1 VENDNFVTSM
11 HNAPFTPAL
20 RRFVMSIRSSRSIR
34 PRIAA
39 ALLVFVAAAGAFVND
54 ARAQPF
60 PNKPVRLI
68 VPFPAAGATDI
79 LSRELAR
86 RLSERLGQQVIVD
99 NRPGAGGAIGTEALA
114 RSAPDG
120 YTLQMATSSTHS
132 IGPAVNSK
140 LPYDTRNDF
149 TPIAHVADSPNVL
162 LVAPNVAA
170 GDVRSLVGLLRANP
184 GKYNY
189 GSSGNGT
196 IVHLTSELFKSMTGT
211 FVVHI
216 PYRGTALVVPDM
228 IAGNVHLLF
237 DSVVSAQPHLK
248 EGKLKPLGVTSLARS
263 PLLPELPAIADTV
276 PGFESV
282 TWFGV
287 FAPKGLPADIAA
299 KLNAEINAVVTS
311 AEFGERLRAL
321 GAQAAGG
328 SAEQFARKVQ
338 IESDKWAKLIRERKL
353 AVQ

>member
-1 VENDNFVTSM
+1 MRTRNSLPFQPFVAM
-11 HNAPFTPAL
+11 LA
-20 RRFVMSIRSSRSIR
+20 V
-34 PRIAA
+34 
-39 ALLVFVAAAGAFVND
+39 VFVAFAGTFVQAAD
-54 ARAQPF
+54 AQAYPS
-60 PNKPVRLI
+60 KPVRLI

-86 RLSERLGQQVIVD
+86 RLSDRLGQQVIVD

-114 RSAPDG
+114 RSVPDG
-120 YTLQMATSSTHS
+120 YTIQMATSSTHS
-132 IGPAVNSK
+132 IGPVLNPK
-140 LPYDTRNDF
+140 LPYDAKNDF
-149 TPIAHVADSPNVL
+149 TPITHVADSPNVL

-170 GDVRSLVGLLRANP
+170 NDVKSLVALLKANP

-196 IVHLTSELFKSMTGT
+196 IVHLTSELFKSLTGT

-228 IAGNVHLLF
+228 MAGNVHLLF

-248 EGKLKPLGVTSLARS
+248 EGKLRPLAVTSLARS
-263 PLLPELPAIADTV
+263 PLLPDLPPIADTV

-287 FAPKGLPADIAA
+287 FAPKGLPAEIAA
-299 KLNAEINAVVTS
+299 KLNTEINAVVKS
-311 AEFGERLRAL
+311 AEFGERLRTL
-321 GAQAAGG
+321 GAQTVG
-328 SAEQFARKVQ
+328 STPEQFARKVQ
-338 IESDKWAKLIRERKL
+338 AEADKWATLIRERKL